1 MRNLP
6 KGYRTSRSYQGYIQS
21 GVSNTTCSVLI
32 TTSSTSFQTIFQQS
46 IDCNRNTYIDP
57 SDLFLGSNNLDKD
70 HLDDPF
76 SEVVSEC
83 AWPKQNKEFNH
94 EKNSLKF
101 YTNRGFVFFPSLR
114 TYTPIPHCVY
124 VRQMIRKGFSFL
136 NDSLFFIRENM
147 SII

>member
-6 KGYRTSRSYQGYIQS
+6 KVTGQIIGYIQS

-46 IDCNRNTYIDP
+46 ISCNRNTYIDP

-83 AWPKQNKEFNH
+83 A
-94 EKNSLKF
+94 
-101 YTNRGFVFFPSLR
+101 
-114 TYTPIPHCVY
+114 
-124 VRQMIRKGFSFL
+124 
-136 NDSLFFIRENM
+136 
-147 SII
+147 